1 MMNLNTNYSPDSKVW
16 IYQSSRP
23 FTEEEISAIN
33 DQLAIFTKQ
42 WTAHNAQ
49 LQAQGNIIEDRL
61 ILLIVDE
68 THTAASGCSIDTS
81 VHFIKSLEKKFN
93 VDLFDRT
100 LVNFYRDGTLSS
112 VHLQDLPELFAA
124 HVINEETMVID
135 PLVNSKATFDT
146 NFKTALGNS
155 WMKNF
160 LQ

>member
-81 VHFIKSLEKKFN
+81 VHFIKSLEKN
-93 VDLFDRT
+93 LT
-100 LVNFYRDGTLSS
+100 
-112 VHLQDLPELFAA
+112 
-124 HVINEETMVID
+124 
-135 PLVNSKATFDT
+135 
-146 NFKTALGNS
+146 
-155 WMKNF
+155 
-160 LQ
+160 

>member
-23 FTEEEISAIN
+23 FTEEEIIAIN

-68 THTAASGCSIDTS
+68 THTCLLYTS
-81 VHFIKSLEKKFN
+81 PSPR
-93 VDLFDRT
+93 DRT
-100 LVNFYRDGTLSS
+100 RSRMPSS
-112 VHLQDLPELFAA
+112 A
-124 HVINEETMVID
+124 
-135 PLVNSKATFDT
+135 
-146 NFKTALGNS
+146 
-155 WMKNF
+155 
-160 LQ
+160 